1 MRAYIFILIFI
12 FLNNCSFDNK
22 SGIWKNENL
31 IKEKDDK
38 YKDYKILTETN
49 EIFDKVINLDKEF
62 IFKKNKL
69 VKNSEWSDIFYS
81 DTNNIDNFLY
91 NESKNTFFKSK
102 RISRHKIK
110 NKLLFVNNYI
120 IANDEKGNI
129 IIFSIDD
136 KKIINKFN
144 FYKKQYKKI
153 QINLNLVVKKNI
165 IYVSDNIG
173 YLYAFDFIKN
183 KIVWAKNYKDS
194 FQIKFKN
201 L

>member
-183 KIVWAKNYKDS
+183 KIVWAKNYKIPSD
-194 FQIKFKN
+194 QI
-201 L
+201 